1 VLDNQKE
8 AIGIQ
13 DFGRLCLLR
22 LSRAKFTRLLP
33 VEASE
38 RFIHALRMIL
48 FRRVFIP
55 GDLCS
60 GNLVPMTLRKRF
72 LITALVLCHLLLV
85 LPLVTSQLPPANS
98 SAAPRAGGPLEAATA
113 QATPCAVAA
122 AAQKEKGENVYT
134 ICAIQQEE
142 EGSVY
147 KLHGAVEIYYEN
159 YVLRAD
165 EATYNS
171 DTKEVTATGHFG
183 LDGGPNDDHIRA
195 SHGTYN
201 FGLETGRFYDVT
213 GTTGLR
219 FRGNQ
224 VILTST
230 APFAF
235 TGRIVDK
242 TSPEHYLVYD
252 GTITTCELPHPK
264 WQFDA
269 RKVVVDVGGNAK
281 IYRSN
286 FVLHGIPIL
295 YFPFVTHPVEKASRQ
310 SGFLMPTVAR
320 SSTKGNVIGDAYYW
334 AINREMDATVGAE
347 YLSLRGWEQRGEF
360 RAMPTE
366 HSYVDLFYFGVID
379 RGIGTPP
386 LKEGGEN
393 VRLNSAGT
401 LDGFRAV
408 ANIDYLSSF
417 LFRLAFNEV
426 FSQAVYSEVKS
437 QAFLSKSAGGI
448 SVNGFV
454 ERYQNFLSTTPGQV
468 ITISHAPSL
477 DSSSVDQRLGHTPL
491 YWSFD
496 ASGAGLSRSE
506 PEQCSASIVFQL
518 CTPAFRTGNLLE
530 RFDVNPQISL
540 PLLFHGW
547 SLRPELTL
555 HETYYT
561 ERLVG
566 EKREDPGLAVNDAI
580 NRQALETAVE
590 LRPPALE
597 RVFAKEFLGRK
608 WKHVIEPRMQ
618 YRFVTGVNNFA
629 NVLKFDERDILTDT
643 HEVEYGFVTRLY
655 AKRTSEKPE
664 DCDISMKGLMVGGPA
679 PESIIPWQHPT
690 TRMLANAPCQAG
702 PQVREVVTWELDQKY
717 FLDPTF
723 GGALTSGQRNV
734 FTTTADLTG
743 ISFLTQPRHLSPL
756 VSRLRVVASSRTDA
770 EWDLDYDF
778 HNNRVNASSLLA
790 NYHFGQV
797 TIGGGDAILQIPGQ
811 STLGAGS
818 AETAHFNQFRFALGY
833 GRPVKRGFSAA
844 SSFGF
849 DEGTGSLQF
858 VSAQATYN
866 WDCCGVTMEYR
877 SYTVANV
884 RTENLFRFTFTLAN
898 IGGFG
903 SMRPQERLY

>member
-1 VLDNQKE
+1 
-8 AIGIQ
+8 
-13 DFGRLCLLR
+13 
-22 LSRAKFTRLLP
+22 
-33 VEASE
+33 
-38 RFIHALRMIL
+38 
-48 FRRVFIP
+48 
-55 GDLCS
+55 
-60 GNLVPMTLRKRF
+60 MTLRKRF
-72 LITALVLCHLLLV
+72 LITAAVLCHLLLV
-85 LPLVTSQLPPANS
+85 PPLVTSQLPPVN
-98 SAAPRAGGPLEAATA
+98 SAAESAAQDPGEKAPQEKAPQEKAPREKSATA
-113 QATPCAVAA
+113 PATPCALAA
-122 AAQKEKGENVYT
+122 ATQKEKGENVYT
-134 ICAIQQEE
+134 ICAIEQEE
-142 EGSVY
+142 KGSVY
-147 KLHGAVEIYYEN
+147 KLHGAVEIYYES
-159 YVLRAD
+159 YVVRSD

-171 DTKEVTATGHFG
+171 DTKEMTAAGHFA
-183 LDGGPNDDHIRA
+183 LDGGPNDEHIRA
-195 SHGTYN
+195 SHGAYN
-201 FGLETGRFYDVT
+201 FERETGRFYDVT

-219 FRGNQ
+219 FRGNA

-235 TGRIVDK
+235 TGKIVDK

-269 RKVVVDVGGNAK
+269 RKISVDVGGNAK
-281 IYRSN
+281 IYHSN
-286 FVLHGIPIL
+286 FLLHGVPIL
-295 YFPFVTHPVEKASRQ
+295 YFPFATHPVEKEARQ

-334 AINREMDATVGAE
+334 AINRQMDATVGAE
-347 YLSLRGWEQRGEF
+347 YFSLRGWEQRGEF

-366 HSYVDLFYFGVID
+366 HSFVDLFYFGVID

-437 QAFLSKSAGGI
+437 QAFLSKTTGGI

-477 DSSSVDQRLGHTPL
+477 DSSSVDQRLGRTPL

-496 ASGAGLSRSE
+496 VSGAGLSRSE
-506 PEQCSASIVFQL
+506 PQQCLSSTFLLL
-518 CTPAFRTGNLLE
+518 CTPPFRTGNLLG
-530 RFDVNPQISL
+530 RFDLNPGISM
-540 PLLFHGW
+540 PLLFRGW

-566 EKREDPGLAVNDAI
+566 QTRENPGLAVNDGI

-590 LRPPALE
+590 LRPPTLE
-597 RVFAKEFLGRK
+597 RIFDKEFLGRK
-608 WKHVIEPRMQ
+608 WKHVIEPSMK

-655 AKRTSEKPE
+655 AKRTSAKPE
-664 DCDISMKGLMVGGPA
+664 DCDISMKALMVGGPA

-690 TRMLANAPCQAG
+690 SRMLAAAPCQTG
-702 PQVREVVTWELDQKY
+702 PQVREVVTWELAQKY

-723 GGALTSGQRNV
+723 GGALVSGQRNV
-734 FTTTADLTG
+734 FTTTEELTG
-743 ISFLTQPRHLSPL
+743 ISFLTEPRHLSPL
-756 VSRLRVVASSRTDA
+756 VSRLRVEISSRTDA
-770 EWDLDYDF
+770 EWDFDYDF
-778 HNNRVNASSLLA
+778 HNNGVNASTLLA

-858 VSAQATYN
+858 VSAQTTYN

-877 SYTVANV
+877 NYTVANV

>member
-1 VLDNQKE
+1 
-8 AIGIQ
+8 
-13 DFGRLCLLR
+13 
-22 LSRAKFTRLLP
+22 
-33 VEASE
+33 
-38 RFIHALRMIL
+38 
-48 FRRVFIP
+48 
-55 GDLCS
+55 
-60 GNLVPMTLRKRF
+60 MTLRNRF
-72 LITALVLCHLLLV
+72 LITAAVLCHLLLV
-85 LPLVTSQLPPANS
+85 PPLVTSQLPPADAG
-98 SAAPRAGGPLEAATA
+98 AAARSGAPAEKSATA
-113 QATPCAVAA
+113 PTTPCALAA
-122 AAQKEKGENVYT
+122 AEQKEKGDVHT

-147 KLHGAVEIYYEN
+147 KLHGAVEIYYEG
-159 YVLRAD
+159 YILRAD

-171 DTKEVTATGHFG
+171 DTREATGTGHFA

-201 FGLETGRFYDVT
+201 LALETGRFYDVT

-242 TSPEHYLVYD
+242 TSPEHYTVYD

-269 RKVVVDVGGNAK
+269 RKVIVDAGGNAQ
-281 IYRSN
+281 IYRST
-286 FVLHGIPIL
+286 FLVHGIPML
-295 YFPFVTHPVEKASRQ
+295 YFPYATHPVEKESRQ
-310 SGFLMPTVAR
+310 SGFLMPSVAR
-320 SSTKGNVIGDAYYW
+320 SSVKGNVVGDAFYW
-334 AINREMDATVGAE
+334 AINRMMDATLGAE
-347 YLSLRGWEQRGEF
+347 YFSLRGWSQRGEF
-360 RAMPTE
+360 RARPSET
-366 HSYVDLFYFGVID
+366 SYVDFNYFGVID

-401 LDGFRAV
+401 FDGFRAV
-408 ANIDYLSSF
+408 ANVDYLSSF

-437 QAFLSKSAGGI
+437 LAFLSKSTDGYNLG
-448 SVNGFV
+448 GFV

-468 ITISHAPSL
+468 VTISHAPSL
-477 DSSSVDQRLGHTPL
+477 DFSSMGQKLGRTPF

-496 ASGAGLSRSE
+496 SSAAGLSRSE
-506 PEQCSASIVFQL
+506 PQLGTCGGFFQS
-518 CTPAFRTGNLLE
+518 CTPAFRTGNLVE
-530 RFDVNPQISL
+530 RFDLNPAISM
-540 PLLFHGW
+540 PLLFRGW

-555 HETYYT
+555 HETYYS
-561 ERLVG
+561 ERLVP
-566 EKREDPGLAVNDAI
+566 ETRENPAQAVSDAI
-580 NRQALETAVE
+580 NRQALETTVE

-597 RVFAKEFLGRK
+597 RVFDKNFLGRK
-608 WKHVIEPRMQ
+608 WKHVIEPQ
-618 YRFVTGVNNFA
+618 VVYRFVTGVNNYA

-643 HEVEYGFVTRLY
+643 HEVGYGFVTRMY
-655 AKRTSEKPE
+655 AKRDSEKPE
-664 DCDISMKGLMVGGPA
+664 DCDPIMSALMVGGAA
-679 PESIIPWQHPT
+679 PESTIPWQHT
-690 TRMLANAPCQAG
+690 NTLANRPCQPG
-702 PQVREVVTWELDQKY
+702 PPVREVVTWELGQKY

-723 GGALTSGQRNV
+723 GGALIPGQRNV

-743 ISFLTQPRHLSPL
+743 IAFLTQPRHLSPL
-756 VSRLRVVASSRTDA
+756 VSRLRVETSSRTDA

-778 HNNRVNASSLLA
+778 QNNRVNASTLLA

-797 TIGGGDAILQIPGQ
+797 TIGGGDAFLQIPVQ
-811 STLGAGS
+811 AAAVAAASPAR
-818 AETAHFNQFRFALGY
+818 FNQFRAALGY
-833 GRPVKRGFSAA
+833 GRSTKRGFSAA

-849 DEGTGSLQF
+849 DAESNALQF
-858 VSAQATYN
+858 VSAQTTYN

-884 RTENLFRFTFTLAN
+884 RNENLFRFTFTLAN
-898 IGGFG
+898 IAGFG